1 MNKPKRPRIEGYAVI
16 SREGMIA
23 RSDGSF
29 PEELKIPADQQ
40 FYQESLERASAVAN
54 GRHSAEGGPK
64 EKARKRIRLTRRVQR
79 IISDPDNPNV
89 VLWNPGTASF
99 DEAWQKLN
107 VDDGVLAVVGGTDV
121 FALFLTIG
129 YDAFFLTRALVS
141 IPRGRPVFP
150 GVGNGV
156 AAEEPLKKHGLVLK
170 ETRMLDPV
178 TETVVQEWG
187 PPAKARAPARRGQP
201 RA

>member
-1 MNKPKRPRIEGYAVI
+1 MNKRPRIEGYAIV

-23 RSDGSF
+23 KSDGSF

-40 FYQESLERASAVAN
+40 FYQESLDRAAAVAN

-64 EKARKRIRLTRRVQR
+64 EKGRKRILVTRRVQR
-79 IISDPDNPNV
+79 IVHDADNPNV
-89 VLWNPGTASF
+89 VLWNPATAPF

-107 VDDGVLAVVGGTDV
+107 ADDGILAVVGGTDV
-121 FALFLTIG
+121 FGLFLSIG
-129 YDAFFLTRALVS
+129 YDAFFLSRAQASV
-141 IPRGRPVFP
+141 PRGRPVFH

-156 AAEEPLKKHGLVLK
+156 PAEEPLKQHGLVLK

-178 TETVVQEWG
+178 SETVVQEWG
-187 PPAKARAPARRGQP
+187 PK
-201 RA
+201 

>member
-1 MNKPKRPRIEGYAVI
+1 MHKHPRIEGYAII

-23 RSDGSF
+23 KSDGSF
-29 PEELKIPADQQ
+29 PEELRIPADQQ
-40 FYQESLERASAVAN
+40 FYQESLERASAIAN

-64 EKARKRIRLTRRVQR
+64 EKARKRILLTRRVQH
-79 IISDPDNPNV
+79 IVVDADNANV

-99 DEAWQKLN
+99 DEAWRRLN
-107 VDDGVLAVVGGTDV
+107 IDDGILAVVGGTDV

-129 YDAFFLTRALVS
+129 YDAFFLTRALAS

-150 GVGNGV
+150 GVGQGV
-156 AAEEPLKKHGLVLK
+156 PAEEPLKKHGLVLK
-170 ETRMLDPV
+170 NTRLLDPV

-187 PPAKARAPARRGQP
+187 PP
-201 RA
+201 